1 MAAPVQGSGTGTDD
15 YIQSPGGAEILEVL
29 PARGDKRMI
38 RIERRHGDIVRATK
52 IALGLCRLLR
62 HLTDD
67 TQIVQRVRK
76 IRMERAEAGLLQ
88 PGRLAEQLFG

>member
-1 MAAPVQGSGTGTDD
+1 MAAPVQVAVPGYDD
-15 YIQSPGGAEILEVL
+15 IQSPSGAEILEVL
-29 PARGDKRMI
+29 PARGDERMI
-38 RIERRHGDIVRATK
+38 RLERRRGDIGATK
-52 IALGLCRLLR
+52 IALGLGRLLR

-88 PGRLAEQLFG
+88 LGRLAEELFG

>member
-1 MAAPVQGSGTGTDD
+1 MAAPVQVAAPVRYD
-15 YIQSPGGAEILEVL
+15 YIQSPSGAEILEVL
-29 PARGDKRMI
+29 PARGDERMI
-38 RIERRHGDIVRATK
+38 RLERRRGDIVRATK